1 MRNKAADQQREKAE
15 RKLPVMHEH
24 EIAAESGGIE
34 IRQDPA
40 DIHTRIVDD
49 AGIRVRK
56 RLERRAEEQRHSVGL
71 QRCPYGVEM
80 SLPAP
85 AYVIHARRGNAVSC
99 REQAHDISAERHAG
113 IRPRGRR

>member
-1 MRNKAADQQREKAE
+1 
-15 RKLPVMHEH
+15 
-24 EIAAESGGIE
+24 
-34 IRQDPA
+34 
-40 DIHTRIVDD
+40 
-49 AGIRVRK
+49 
-56 RLERRAEEQRHSVGL
+56 
-71 QRCPYGVEM
+71 M